1 MSAHYGYKEKE
12 FRSMLEK
19 AGGMEERHM
28 DMLSMKVAN
37 FLGKEAKIKEKA
49 AKKKTATKAKPKA
62 KAPAKASKEKAK

>member
-19 AGGMEERHM
+19 AGGMEEMHM
-28 DMLSMKVAN
+28 DMLSVKVAN

-49 AKKKTATKAKPKA
+49 TKKKNTKAPKA
-62 KAPAKASKEKAK
+62 KAK